1 MHIESQCNDEA
12 LAQVWAEQHKWR
24 WIPVCM
30 SETVT
35 DVFYTKMGIQETK
48 FMFT

>member
-1 MHIESQCNDEA
+1 MTGH
-12 LAQVWAEQHKWR
+12 WHKFEQGNTNGGEF
-24 WIPVCM
+24 P